1 MKIYLPLKYENTY
14 QLVRY
19 ENISTLLRYE
29 NIYTPE
35 IGKYIN
41 P

>member
-14 QLVRY
+14 QLLRY